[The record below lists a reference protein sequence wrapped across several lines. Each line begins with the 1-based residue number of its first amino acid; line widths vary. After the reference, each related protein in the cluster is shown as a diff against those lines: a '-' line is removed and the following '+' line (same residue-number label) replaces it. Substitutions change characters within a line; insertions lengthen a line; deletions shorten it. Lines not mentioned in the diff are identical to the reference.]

1 MKRTIVH
8 GLAAFLVLALSLAAV
23 AAKANFS
30 GTWTLDKA
38 RSEGLPPELKAQTL
52 TVVQADDK
60 LSIDASTT
68 RESGEVKQSETYV
81 LDGKQADYKPQ
92 PVMGYEGTG
101 KRTARWGADGNSV
114 EVKEV
119 ATYDTPMGAVDVNIT
134 RKWTLSADGKTLTIE
149 MTVESPQ
156 GTRQMKRVFT
166 KSK

>member
-1 MKRTIVH
+1 MLVGVALLACAL
-8 GLAAFLVLALSLAAV
+8 GLVSAS
-23 AAKANFS
+23 AKANFS

-38 RSEGLPPELKAQTL
+38 HSEGLPPELKAQTL
-52 TVVQADDK
+52 TVVQTDDK
-60 LSIDASTT
+60 LSIEASTT

-81 LDGKQADYKPQ
+81 LDGKQTDYKPQ
-92 PVMGYEGTG
+92 AVMGYEGTG

-134 RKWTLSADGKTLTIE
+134 RKWTLSADGKSLTID
-149 MTVESPQ
+149 MTIESPQ

-166 KSK
+166 RSK